1 MRNHDDLV
9 LRSEIAAPSRHEAA
23 WGDEIA
29 ATPPQALPTGYS
41 MNILP
46 ESLGSA
52 AFRRDYRLRYAYLAG
67 AMYRGIASKELVV
80 ALGRAGLMGYLGTG
94 GMGLTETEESISFI
108 QSSLNSG
115 QSYGVNLL
123 HHLGRPDL
131 EMQMAELFIKH
142 DVRFVDAAAFM
153 TVTPALALCRS
164 RGLKLT
170 GDGTIERP
178 RRIMGKIS
186 RPEIA
191 AAFLRP
197 APDHLLDHL
206 VSSGRISRDEAA
218 LSRRIPLVDD
228 LCVEADSGGHTDKG
242 VALALLPAMTRLRDE
257 MTAQWKYE
265 SPIHVGAAGGI
276 GTPHAAAAA
285 FVLGA
290 DFVVTGSIN
299 QCTVEAGTSDS
310 VKNLLELQ
318 GIHDTTYAPAGDM
331 FEMGAKVQVA
341 KRGMLFPAR
350 ANKLYDVYR
359 HNSSLEDID
368 PRTRRKIEEDIL
380 HRSFDGIWTEIRE
393 RYARNAPEKLAEFEG
408 DPKKRMASIFK
419 WYLAHSS
426 KAAMTGME
434 ASKLDYQIH
443 CGPALGAFNDWV
455 KGTPLE
461 SWRER
466 KVAIIGRAIMEGA
479 AQVLNERFAAM
490 HSQQVEG
497 AGLAM
502 EDDEWVALL
511 SRC

>member
-1 MRNHDDLV
+1 MD
-9 LRSEIAAPSRHEAA
+9 
-23 WGDEIA
+23 
-29 ATPPQALPTGYS
+29 
-41 MNILP
+41 ILA

-67 AMYRGIASKELVV
+67 AMYRGIASRELVV
-80 ALGRAGLMGYLGTG
+80 ALGHAGLMGYLGTG
-94 GMGLTETEESISFI
+94 GMDLAEVEEAISFI
-108 QSSLNSG
+108 QTSLDGG

-131 EMQMAELFIKH
+131 EMKMAELFIKH
-142 DVRFVDAAAFM
+142 DVRFIDAAAFM
-153 TVTPALALCRS
+153 MVTPALVLCRS
-164 RGLKLT
+164 RGLKL
-170 GDGTIERP
+170 GDDGTIERP
-178 RRIMGKIS
+178 RRIMGKVS
-186 RPEIA
+186 RREIA

-197 APDHLLDHL
+197 APDSLLDHL
-206 VSSGRISRDEAA
+206 VDSGHISRDEAT
-218 LSRRIPLVDD
+218 LSRRIPLTDD

-242 VALALLPAMTRLRDE
+242 NALALMPAMTRLRDE
-257 MTAQWKYE
+257 MTAEWKYE

-310 VKNLLELQ
+310 VKDLLELQ

-331 FEMGAKVQVA
+331 FEIGAKVQVA
-341 KRGMLFPAR
+341 RRGVLFPAR

-368 PRTRRKIEEDIL
+368 PRTRRQIEEDIL
-380 HRSFDGIWTEIRE
+380 QRPFDDIWMEIRE
-393 RYARNAPEKLAEFEG
+393 RLARIAPERISELES
-408 DPKKRMASIFK
+408 DPRKRMASIFK
-419 WYLAHSS
+419 WYFAHSS

-434 ASKLDYQIH
+434 ACKLDYQIH

-455 KGTPLE
+455 KGTPLQ

-466 KVAIIGRAIMEGA
+466 KVATIGRAIMEGA
-479 AQVLNERFAAM
+479 ARVLNERFSAM
-490 HSQQVEG
+490 RSLHIEG
-497 AGLAM
+497 IGLAV
-502 EDDEWVALL
+502 EDDEWIALL
-511 SRC
+511 SGC